1 MATIQAWI
9 ASVRANGGQAWGKTG
24 TWKGGNAAEHA
35 SIVSRGVAIRRQ
47 GKVTGEGS
55 VIHSQGG
62 KKIFLS
68 AESSV
73 SSALG
78 RGGGKKSL
86 PNCYNPRFVRE
97 CCTPLDRALSLWAR
111 LHRGTLWK
119 RATFQRRNKR
129 RRVKREREKKETERI
144 GRCLFHHTRF
154 HVFQIKRFTFA
165 AARSLSHL
173 WTLWI
178 GVISGNLNFD
188 RLNRSGEM
196 DDFFSFLKS
205 RITSMK

>member
-1 MATIQAWI
+1 MFSWQQSKRGSQAS
-9 ASVRANGGQAWGKTG
+9 ARMGGQAWGKTG

-78 RGGGKKSL
+78 RRGGKKSL

-97 CCTPLDRALSLWAR
+97 CCTPLDRALSPGSFAS
-111 LHRGTLWK
+111 GNIMEK
-119 RATFQRRNKR
+119 SDVPKAEQKAPS
-129 RRVKREREKKETERI
+129 KEREREKRNGT
-144 GRCLFHHTRF
+144 
-154 HVFQIKRFTFA
+154 
-165 AARSLSHL
+165 
-173 WTLWI
+173 
-178 GVISGNLNFD
+178 
-188 RLNRSGEM
+188 NR
-196 DDFFSFLKS
+196 
-205 RITSMK
+205 

>member
-1 MATIQAWI
+1 M
-9 ASVRANGGQAWGKTG
+9 
-24 TWKGGNAAEHA
+24 
-35 SIVSRGVAIRRQ
+35 AIRRQ

-97 CCTPLDRALSLWAR
+97 CCTPLDRALSLGSFAS
-111 LHRGTLWK
+111 GNIMEK
-119 RATFQRRNKR
+119 AEQKAPS
-129 RRVKREREKKETERI
+129 KEREREKRNGT
-144 GRCLFHHTRF
+144 
-154 HVFQIKRFTFA
+154 
-165 AARSLSHL
+165 
-173 WTLWI
+173 
-178 GVISGNLNFD
+178 
-188 RLNRSGEM
+188 NR
-196 DDFFSFLKS
+196 
-205 RITSMK
+205 

>member
-1 MATIQAWI
+1 MFSWQQSKRGSQAS
-9 ASVRANGGQAWGKTG
+9 ARMGGQAWGKTG

-78 RGGGKKSL
+78 RGKGRGGLAKKSL
-86 PNCYNPRFVRE
+86 PNCYNPRFVR
-97 CCTPLDRALSLWAR
+97 RSIGLSLWAR

-129 RRVKREREKKETERI
+129 RRVKRERERKKERNESVDVCFTTRVSTFFKLSVSRLPRHVRYRI
-144 GRCLFHHTRF
+144 FGHFEST
-154 HVFQIKRFTFA
+154 
-165 AARSLSHL
+165 
-173 WTLWI
+173 
-178 GVISGNLNFD
+178 
-188 RLNRSGEM
+188 
-196 DDFFSFLKS
+196 
-205 RITSMK
+205 

>member
-1 MATIQAWI
+1 MFSWQQSKRGSQAS
-9 ASVRANGGQAWGKTG
+9 ARMGGQAWGKTG

-78 RGGGKKSL
+78 RRGGKKSL

-97 CCTPLDRALSLWAR
+97 CCTPLDRALSPGSFAS
-111 LHRGTLWK
+111 GNIMEK
-119 RATFQRRNKR
+119 SDVPKAEQKAPS
-129 RRVKREREKKETERI
+129 KERERERKKERNESVDVCFTTRVSTFFKLSVSRLPRHVRYRI
-144 GRCLFHHTRF
+144 FGHFES
-154 HVFQIKRFTFA
+154 A
-165 AARSLSHL
+165 
-173 WTLWI
+173 
-178 GVISGNLNFD
+178 
-188 RLNRSGEM
+188 
-196 DDFFSFLKS
+196 
-205 RITSMK
+205 